1 VRPAGALRE
10 RRLRRPASGVVTYA
24 ELGITSPEWAETRA
38 QMVVNY
44 GGSARL
50 CIPPHQEARSIFRF
64 VRMNCGQWAMTP
76 IRDKMVTQ
84 NDPEPTAKDHL

>member
-1 VRPAGALRE
+1 
-10 RRLRRPASGVVTYA
+10 
-24 ELGITSPEWAETRA
+24 
-38 QMVVNY
+38 MVVNY